1 LDEGVAVVVDA
12 VVVVVVV
19 VVDVFVFVCDAAVVV
34 VGAIE
39 IVSEIPVF
47 VFVTGV
53 PIVAWVVLNSSS
65 TMSSVSLDALR
76 LGSARLNSW
85 GLSVAARE
93 QAPPGFAEQKA
104 VIALVT
110 TPGPVSSSRDR

>member
-19 VVDVFVFVCDAAVVV
+19 VVDVV

-76 LGSARLNSW
+76 LESARLNSW
-85 GLSVAARE
+85 GLRVAARE
-93 QAPPGFAEQKA
+93 QAPSGFAEQKV